1 MDQTRTDKMASTSK
15 EKDRDTHAAN
25 GGINKLQKFEK
36 ENTVQID
43 LEGEEK
49 ISTLELMK
57 NLKIL
62 CGGLLACR
70 VLTEKKYEVTLSSAA
85 GKRRLMDGFK
95 IGTTNV
101 IAKELINDELVVS
114 FLGLPAYITDE
125 EILGKLQGWGVSAV
139 SAIRRRVWPGTQVA
153 DGTRFVKVKFTDTVQ
168 SLPYST
174 RFNTALGPEYFR
186 VIHDKQVKVC
196 RICIQP
202 GHILRDCPEFL
213 CHTCGVQGH
222 YAREC
227 SAKKEKDKCQICHY
241 TTKECKCNVSE
252 HENKDEDLLK
262 STQNT
267 LAQEENDMEEEYGDD
282 TPGNMNVLDLMEPRE
297 EFTGDTVASQMGSET
312 TSVGVSQLEA
322 ENEPLHDEVGMVER
336 GVGGA
341 PSPPSS
347 SSSALMEN
355 MDRKMQYDISQD
367 HLPSYQ
373 PTKTA
378 TLRKQIR
385 SSDMDTD
392 PDLDLSIFIR
402 DRRKINTS
410 AKKISKKKRN
420 KDDD

>member
-297 EFTGDTVASQMGSET
+297 DLLAIQLLPKWAVKLPVLEFHSWRRKMNPSMMKLGWWRGGSEELPLLLLLLLLLSWRIWIGKCNMT
-312 TSVGVSQLEA
+312 FLKIICHLINLQKQLHYA
-322 ENEPLHDEVGMVER
+322 
-336 GVGGA
+336 
-341 PSPPSS
+341 
-347 SSSALMEN
+347 
-355 MDRKMQYDISQD
+355 
-367 HLPSYQ
+367 
-373 PTKTA
+373 
-378 TLRKQIR
+378 
-385 SSDMDTD
+385 
-392 PDLDLSIFIR
+392 
-402 DRRKINTS
+402 
-410 AKKISKKKRN
+410 N
-420 KDDD
+420 K